1 MNNKI
6 VLKKYVN
13 GEETIQVFHVSD
25 KKLQEIED
33 FFKSISKKK
42 QQLKDESIE
51 KHCKAF
57 AEWLNI
63 NEYMLINEMW
73 FHLGHVT
80 YLTTEELFNLY
91 IEQL

>member
-13 GEETIQVFHVSD
+13 GEETLQVFHVSD

-63 NEYMLINEMW
+63 NEYMLIDNIW
-73 FHLGHVT
+73 FNLGHVT
-80 YLTTEELFNLY
+80 ILTTQELFKLY

>member
-1 MNNKI
+1 MNKLEQQIWDRYGSFELSHDKNKLI
-6 VLKKYVN
+6 IDNINEFVQK
-13 GEETIQVFHVSD
+13 H
-25 KKLQEIED
+25 
-33 FFKSISKKK
+33 
-42 QQLKDESIE
+42 SIE
-51 KHCKAF
+51 F

-80 YLTTEELFNLY
+80 YLTTEQLFKLY

>member
-33 FFKSISKKK
+33 FFKSIGKKK
-42 QQLKDESIE
+42 QQLKDILKE
-51 KHCKAF
+51 K
-57 AEWLNI
+57 
-63 NEYMLINEMW
+63 M
-73 FHLGHVT
+73 
-80 YLTTEELFNLY
+80 
-91 IEQL
+91 

>member
-13 GEETIQVFHVSD
+13 EEETIQVFHVSD

-57 AEWLNI
+57 AEFYFI
-63 NEYMLINEMW
+63 NEFNSSKDDC
-73 FHLGHVT
+73 
-80 YLTTEELFNLY
+80 LTTEQLFNLY
-91 IEQL
+91 KETL